1 MSGIHPWRTLS
12 VLALSAASLA
22 LNLALVTDAAPA
34 SATSNQCHQVSLAE
48 VSSTLGLKVTQLTPV
63 LSGDVTV
70 CWYQVGANPDAV
82 FLRTQTHDNVSGY
95 TLDKKAAAKQGE
107 SPVTDQHFAPYS
119 AFSTSI
125 GSPTYGFTYSVTIL
139 KKTTEL
145 DVGAANSKLTKVENL
160 AKKVLALL

>member
-1 MSGIHPWRTLS
+1 VSGIHPLRTLP
-12 VLALSAASLA
+12 VLALSTTSFTPCLA
-22 LNLALVTDAAPA
+22 LATNAAPA
-34 SATSNQCHQVSLAE
+34 SAASNPCHQVSLAE
-48 VSSTLGLKVTQLTPV
+48 VSSTLGLKVTKLTPAV
-63 LSGDVTV
+63 NGDVTV

-82 FLRTQTHDNVSGY
+82 FVRTQTHDNVASY
-95 TLDKKAAAKQGE
+95 TLDKKTAAKQGE

-160 AKKVLALL
+160 ARKVLALL